1 MELDGQIRREKKPIL
16 DQHERVRREEECL
29 DLETASHTARASR
42 YSALH
47 LKRLK
52 TDDFSPFAA
61 YDVHLASF
69 RAQGSLGEVN
79 EKPNGSLLN
88 W

>member
-1 MELDGQIRREKKPIL
+1 MKGRG
-16 DQHERVRREEECL
+16 VRGGL

-52 TDDFSPFAA
+52 TVDFSPSAA
-61 YDVHLASF
+61 CDVQRASF
-69 RAQGSLGEVN
+69 
-79 EKPNGSLLN
+79 
-88 W
+88 